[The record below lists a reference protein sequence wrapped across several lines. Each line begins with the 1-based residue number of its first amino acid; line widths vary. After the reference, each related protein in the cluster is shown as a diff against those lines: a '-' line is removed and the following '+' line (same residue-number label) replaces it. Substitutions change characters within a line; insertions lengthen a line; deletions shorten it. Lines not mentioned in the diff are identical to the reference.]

1 MSAPIRPELWR
12 LLITNARTRDE
23 LFAVACMAASELLR
37 LYRDMPNPAA
47 YEPRWTFAD
56 YRLLL

>member
-23 LFAVACMAASELLR
+23 LFAVACMAA
-37 LYRDMPNPAA
+37 
-47 YEPRWTFAD
+47 
-56 YRLLL
+56 